1 MSTESTSIA
10 ASTAGESAAS
20 VDSTVEQTS
29 TETTGAAGTDSSV
42 LATPDAAAVPA
53 APTYT
58 PNYKYKAALQEKELD
73 PFWHPLVKDSDSEKR
88 VKELFTKVDA
98 FDFIKQK
105 KEDTE
110 KNLQS
115 LAQDYQ
121 QVNSTVQKFNSSIQ
135 SGDLSSAFRLAG
147 ITKEQIFKWTQQ
159 QLQLMEMPAEQRQQY
174 ERFEQTQLQKSQ
186 LEEKVSYLQQ
196 QWEQQAVQSRAMQ
209 LDVSLSKPDVS
220 RFAEAW
226 DSNSGQAGAFR
237 QFVIEEAKKV
247 YYDTQQDLSPD
258 QAIAMVM
265 QRFGKFLNVG
275 DTTMQAPQA
284 HSMQAQQAKP
294 VIPNVTGKAS
304 SPIKKVP
311 KSLDD
316 LRRLAKEMS

>member
-1 MSTESTSIA
+1 
-10 ASTAGESAAS
+10 
-20 VDSTVEQTS
+20 
-29 TETTGAAGTDSSV
+29 
-42 LATPDAAAVPA
+42 
-53 APTYT
+53 
-58 PNYKYKAALQEKELD
+58 
-73 PFWHPLVKDSDSEKR
+73 
-88 VKELFTKVDA
+88 
-98 FDFIKQK
+98 
-105 KEDTE
+105 
-110 KNLQS
+110 
-115 LAQDYQ
+115 
-121 QVNSTVQKFNSSIQ
+121 
-135 SGDLSSAFRLAG
+135 
-147 ITKEQIFKWTQQ
+147 
-159 QLQLMEMPAEQRQQY
+159 
-174 ERFEQTQLQKSQ
+174 
-186 LEEKVSYLQQ
+186 
-196 QWEQQAVQSRAMQ
+196 MQ

-284 HSMQAQQAKP
+284 QSIQSQQAKP